1 MTDIIE
7 LYHQS
12 EEYFSEGISLET
24 HHIGN
29 SGFCC
34 MTGIQSPNFNALVVR
49 DLRVPLEE
57 QISRAKA
64 IFDQKKLSHIVMLP
78 DRLLLEP
85 VSTQLGHLGWTEVDM
100 IVAMYKPL
108 APAPEPI
115 DPDIKTT
122 NYDLNTWCKPLIPAF
137 GTTELIGAQSVDAR
151 QRALD
156 RGYAFH
162 YFTLFNEGLPV
173 TSITVSLRNN
183 IARIDDLGTYPA
195 YQKRGFAARLFQY
208 ALAKAASLGAKH
220 CFLDAS
226 ASGLALYEKYG
237 FKRLFQYHEFGKES
251 SISERRI
258 MACLKNNYGIKAQE
272 LTLLD
277 LGADTDAKV
286 YKALAADTSY
296 FVKLKRG
303 HHHDISVVIH
313 ELLHDAGIQ
322 QIIPIIKTIPGQL
335 NQRLDDSTL
344 SVFPFIEGQDGFSRD
359 LTADQLL
366 GLGKVMRQVHSLDVP
381 SRIQAM
387 IRREDYSPK
396 WRQAVRALYPLIE
409 SEPKGDRVAIDLWT
423 FMKHHSADIH
433 RLVDRAD
440 YLAEQVQAQSP
451 PFVLCHSDIH
461 GGNVLIE
468 NDGFYIVDW
477 DEPIMAPRERDLMF
491 IGGGVGNVWNKPQEA
506 DLFYKGYGPVE
517 VNQAILA
524 YYRHERILEDIAIYA
539 QELLLS
545 PSGGQGRDTLYK
557 HFISQFESRGVVEIA
572 FETDEEFSE
581 GNF

>member
-24 HHIGN
+24 HQIGN

-78 DRLLLEP
+78 DSLLLEP
-85 VSTQLGHLGWTEVDM
+85 VSTQLDHLGWTEVDM

-108 APAPEPI
+108 DPAPEPL
-115 DPDIKTT
+115 DVGIKTT
-122 NYDLNTWCKPLIPAF
+122 NGDLNTWCKPLVPAF
-137 GTTELIGAQSVDAR
+137 GTTEQIGAQSVDAR

-156 RGYAFH
+156 REYAFH
-162 YFTLFNEGLPV
+162 YFTLFNEGMPV
-173 TSITVSLRNN
+173 TSITISLCNN
-183 IARIDDLGTYPA
+183 IARIDDLGTDPA
-195 YQKRGFAARLFQY
+195 HQKKGFAARLFQY

-237 FKRLFQYHEFGKES
+237 FKRLLQYHEFGKES

-277 LGADTDAKV
+277 FGADINASI
-286 YKALAADTSY
+286 YRAQAANDLY

-303 HHHDISVVIH
+303 HHHDISAVIH

-322 QIIPIIKTIPGQL
+322 QIIPIIKTTCGQL
-335 NQRLDDSTL
+335 NQPLDDSTL
-344 SVFPFIEGQDGFSRD
+344 SVFPFIEGQDGFNRH
-359 LTADQLL
+359 LTDDQWFK
-366 GLGKVMRQVHSLDVP
+366 LGKVLRQVHSLDVP
-381 SRIQAM
+381 ASIQAM
-387 IRREDYSPK
+387 IRWETYSPK
-396 WRQAVRALYPLIE
+396 WRQAVRALYPLME
-409 SEPKGDRVAIDLWT
+409 SEPKGDRVVIDLWT
-423 FMKHHSADIH
+423 FMKQHSAVIH
-433 RLVDRAD
+433 RLVDRAEC
-440 YLAEQVQAQSP
+440 LAEQVQALSP

-491 IGGGVGNVWNKPQEA
+491 IGGGVGNVWNKPQEE

-517 VNQAILA
+517 VNQTILA

-545 PSGGQGRDTLYK
+545 SAGGQNRETLYGY
-557 HFISQFESRGVVEIA
+557 FISQFEPRGVVEIA
-572 FETDEEFSE
+572 FETDEEFSHE
-581 GNF
+581 